1 MARLTD
7 HGLTDG
13 MNPILVLGGTGKV
26 GSRVVARLTQQA
38 TDVRIGARRTGFDW
52 LDQSTWDPALAGV
65 RAVFV
70 VPLDGATLTG
80 EFVTKA
86 VEAGVERVVLL
97 SGRGVDVPGY
107 GRDDNTTGLTHVLG
121 EKAVRELD
129 IAWTILRP
137 GWFAQNF
144 SEGFFAPAVQ
154 AGELRLPA
162 GDGAVTFVDAED
174 IADVAVAALTEEKH
188 AGETYELSGPRALTM
203 AEAMDAISVASGRE
217 VRYVPLTPE
226 QFIAECVQDGWSQQD
241 AADFAD
247 VVGAVRRGLD
257 AHVSDGVQR
266 ALGREARDFAT
277 FASNTVW
284 SAVPSPWRD
293 GRPST

>member
-1 MARLTD
+1 MD
-7 HGLTDG
+7 
-13 MNPILVLGGTGKV
+13 PILVLGGTGKV
-26 GSRVVARLTQQA
+26 GSRVVSRFNQQG
-38 TDVRIGARRTGFDW
+38 TDVLVGARRTGFDW

-80 EFVTKA
+80 EFVSKA

-107 GRDDNTTGLTHVLG
+107 GSDDNTAGLTHVLG

-129 IAWTILRP
+129 IPWTILRP

-162 GDGAVTFVDAED
+162 GDGAATFVDAED
-174 IADVAVAALTEEKH
+174 IADVAVAALTEDKH

-203 AEAMDAISVASGRE
+203 AQVADAISTASGRE
-217 VRYVPLTPE
+217 VRYVPITSE
-226 QFIAECVQDGWSQQD
+226 EFIAESVRDGWPQQD

-247 VVGAVRRGLD
+247 VIGAIRRGLD
-257 AHVSDGVQR
+257 AHVSDGVPR

-277 FASNTVW
+277 FASNALW